1 MAPEDQIQA
10 EPTAHMIDVE
20 QEMFM
25 GCSATELKYAG
36 VFSMGGWAV
45 VLLVL
50 FLLLGWYLIL
60 APVIGMIFG
69 LFTAWRV
76 AKWIGRQKRGKP
88 HLYYIHKLEMDIFSR
103 FRRSPFVTY
112 EGTWALG
119 RVKSDNRK

>member
-1 MAPEDQIQA
+1 MAQDRYQE

-36 VFSMGGWAV
+36 MISIGAWII
-45 VLLVL
+45 VLLLVFAVL
-50 FLLLGWYLIL
+50 DWYLIL
-60 APVIGMIFG
+60 APVIGMFLG

-76 AKWIGRQKRGKP
+76 ARWIGEQKRGKP
-88 HLYYIHKLEMDIFSR
+88 HLYYIHRLEVNLFSKL
-103 FRRSPFVTY
+103 RRSPFVLH

-119 RVKSDNRK
+119 RTDQDNGK